1 MPEGLNVEVAHKLS
15 DHEHEATR
23 SDRWHELVE
32 VLEVAM
38 LAIVAIATAWSGF
51 QAAKWDSRQALLYGQ
66 SSRDRFQADDLS
78 TAGGQTLVADSA
90 GFNSWL
96 QARSANDRTAM
107 TILERRFSPEY
118 HVAFEAWL
126 KTDPFTNPKAPPGPA
141 FMPQYINPRKQ
152 EAARIN
158 EEASRKFDEGT
169 DARENADKYVRDTVL
184 FASVLF
190 LIAMAQRMKG
200 RGSKLSLNIIAG
212 ALLVFV
218 LVSVVALPR
227 A

>member
-1 MPEGLNVEVAHKLS
+1 MPEDLNVELAHKLS
-15 DHEHEATR
+15 EQENEAARHE
-23 SDRWHELVE
+23 RWHEILE
-32 VLEVAM
+32 ILEVVM
-38 LAIVAIATAWSGF
+38 LAVVAIATAWSGF
-51 QAAKWDSRQALLYGQ
+51 QAAKWDSHQALLYGE

-78 TAGGQTLVADSA
+78 TAGGQTLVSDSA

-96 QARSANDRTAM
+96 QAHQAGDQKAM
-107 TILERRFSPEY
+107 TIYERRFTPAY

-126 KTDPFTNPKAPPGPA
+126 KTDPFNNPKAPPGPA
-141 FMPQYINPRKQ
+141 FMPEYKNPQKDQ
-152 EAARIN
+152 AAQLN
-158 EEASRKFDEGT
+158 EDASKKFDEGT

-190 LIAMAQRMKG
+190 LIAMAQRMKQ
-200 RGSKLSLNIIAG
+200 RGTKLSLNIIAG

-218 LVSVVALPR
+218 VISVAALPR

>member
-1 MPEGLNVEVAHKLS
+1 
-15 DHEHEATR
+15 
-23 SDRWHELVE
+23 
-32 VLEVAM
+32 
-38 LAIVAIATAWSGF
+38 
-51 QAAKWDSRQALLYGQ
+51 
-66 SSRDRFQADDLS
+66 
-78 TAGGQTLVADSA
+78 
-90 GFNSWL
+90 
-96 QARSANDRTAM
+96 M